1 LASLS
6 ASSGSEAAISPP
18 NSAKPPDPLLKL
30 RAGLD
35 SMEKVARAAGIEAD
49 EPLGVWIGTLKFAL
63 EHSIQVSLGGE
74 ERVLAVVAELRE
86 VAREDRRRMK
96 AAVELCEAAT
106 QKLEATY
113 GTMEIRSHNMMTQ
126 TIHSMAG
133 QVADRMREQ
142 MVIVE
147 RRHNRVAL
155 WRRIG
160 LLTAVVVLIF
170 GLGFGAARYADQAG
184 VGLLDRCLAHPLLD
198 SQTGELLCALEAAR
212 SGG

>member
-1 LASLS
+1 M
-6 ASSGSEAAISPP
+6 SEASEMMLTEVPAPTEV
-18 NSAKPPDPLLKL
+18 L
-30 RAGLD
+30 RDALQKMD
-35 SMEKVARAAGIEAD
+35 RAARAAGIEPG
-49 EPLGVWIGTLKFAL
+49 EPLAVWIGTLKVAL
-63 EHSIQVSLGGE
+63 EYSIQVSLGGE
-74 ERVLAVVAELRE
+74 TRVLSALRELRE
-86 VAREDRRRMK
+86 VAREDRLRMK

-113 GTMEIRSHNMMTQ
+113 GTMEIRSHNLMTQ

-155 WRRIG
+155 WRRAG
-160 LLTAVVVLIF
+160 LLTAVVILIF
-170 GLGFGAARYADQAG
+170 GVGFGVARYADQAG
-184 VGLLDRCLAHPLLD
+184 VALLDRCLTNPLVD
-198 SQTGELLCALEAAR
+198 SQTGGLLCALGAAQ